1 MDYIRNGYT
10 FNGLYPSFLYFYR
23 LPHPSFISS
32 SVSLPFSLPPPF
44 VCSLLLSLFPCS
56 QFSSFFSFTLL
67 LFFLLLSHCLAPP
80 CCASCPFM
88 ISFSFY
94 LYLRSVIDRIKSF
107 LRSAV
112 IRKKSPF
119 FLQILPL
126 SPRVMLVISTT
137 RICSVHLLREKKS
150 NTPQS
155 AAADALICIAGG
167 FFYAIGAD

>member
-1 MDYIRNGYT
+1 MATHSTGSIH
-10 FNGLYPSFLYFYR
+10 LSFTSTVFPI
-23 LPHPSFISS
+23 LPLFRP
-32 SVSLPFSLPPPF
+32 
-44 VCSLLLSLFPCS
+44 LSLFLSLSLPLSFVPSCS
-56 QFSSFFSFTLL
+56 LYFHAASFLLFSRSRYCCFFSSSLIALHLL
-67 LFFLLLSHCLAPP
+67 VVPHASLWFLPVS
-80 CCASCPFM
+80 
-88 ISFSFY
+88 

-155 AAADALICIAGG
+155 TAADALICIAGG
-167 FFYAIGAD
+167 FFYASGADWEN